1 VAREGIN
8 ALKFVNMSYP
18 RSLPIFIPISVE
30 PAEWNTQWL
39 ARLRNKIA
47 VAKIRSRMDRLE
59 MGNAGDVKAVGD
71 GVHEMRIHTGAGYR
85 VYFVERGLEIVVLL
99 CGGERVLGG

>member
-1 VAREGIN
+1 MKVIYTTDV
-8 ALKFVNMSYP
+8 FD
-18 RSLPIFIPISVE
+18 
-30 PAEWNTQWL
+30 QWL

-99 CGGERVLGG
+99 CGGDKSSQQKDIEKAKVLAKEL

>member
-1 VAREGIN
+1 MKV
-8 ALKFVNMSYP
+8 LYTTD
-18 RSLPIFIPISVE
+18 IFD
-30 PAEWNTQWL
+30 QWL

-47 VAKIRSRMDRLE
+47 AAKIRSRMDRLE

-99 CGGERVLGG
+99 CGGDKSSQKKDIEKAKVLAKEV